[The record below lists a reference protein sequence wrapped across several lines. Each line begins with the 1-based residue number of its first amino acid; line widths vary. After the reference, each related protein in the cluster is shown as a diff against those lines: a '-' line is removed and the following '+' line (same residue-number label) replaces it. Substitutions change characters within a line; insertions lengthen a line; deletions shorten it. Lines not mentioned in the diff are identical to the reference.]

1 MPVKKILKKT
11 AIGFLCLAGLYMLL
25 LAGAGIYVNTQKE
38 RIRNLIDVE
47 LREKLHGVVSIGDI
61 DISVWKHFPFI
72 AFRIH
77 DFTLSDSV
85 YNKPI
90 LRAKTMST
98 TFGLTGLLLSGKKID
113 DVIIED
119 ASFHLFTDSAGYS
132 NKYLLNFKKK
142 HAASAA
148 HSSGI
153 EIREVKI
160 KNLNLLVE
168 DALKNKRISLLVN
181 ALDASVTQTGRVMQ
195 IAVNEKIS
203 MKNGLGFKL
212 EKGSYLEDQIVEGNW
227 LLKLNTDTKDLSFER
242 TPVSINGHPFN
253 LAGSFSFTAD
263 PVFKLS
269 LDTKAVSFSQV
280 KEIVTERIR
289 QKISKVN
296 LAGILDIEG
305 LIEGSLLPGIK
316 PYVSLNWKTENSS
329 LKTHIAE
336 FTGCNFSGN
345 FMNRVDKDS
354 VNDDAN
360 SRIVIPS
367 FTGNWGEMKLA
378 GKDIS
383 LTNLVSPFLRF
394 NISSECHLQSLDNL
408 FSMKGLSFREGTAKL
423 NLFYSGIVT
432 KDRSMLAEM
441 EGKLSVSNGTVDY
454 VPRGFTF
461 TKCNGDIEFY
471 KDSIHIPGF
480 SCRYLKNE
488 IHISAEG
495 KNIRRNF
502 LAGEHTRQPEL
513 KCILQSPYLDLED
526 FRALFAAKKQGVK
539 KGRSGQGLT
548 ALSNKFDNLID
559 HGIIRLLI
567 KVGDIRHRNLLA
579 KNFEGDIR
587 FGTGYWEIPSLSMNL
602 SGGYIRLLGKIDETG
617 NEKHTARVKVNMKDV
632 DVKKLF
638 FAFDNFGLADI
649 SHKNLQG
656 NFSTIASIN
665 AGIDGSGK
673 LVPESLSGVIDFSL
687 KNGGLQNFAPLA
699 HVKNYVFKKRNLE
712 DVRFAEIKTRISISG
727 TDMFINRM
735 EVESNVF
742 RLFLEGNYGLKGK
755 NTDLLIQVPFS
766 NFNKRNFSEEDMPV
780 NKGIGK
786 SPKNIWLRAMNNEE
800 GKVKLTLTLNPKLK
814 ETNKKKAKA

>member
-1 MPVKKILKKT
+1 MPVKKLLKRT
-11 AIGFLCLAGLYMLL
+11 AIGFLCLIGLYILL

-38 RIRNLIDVE
+38 RIRNRIDVE
-47 LREKLHGVVSIGDI
+47 LRDKLHGIAVIKDI
-61 DISVWKHFPFI
+61 DISVWKHFPLI

-98 TFGLTGLLLSGKKID
+98 TFSLTGLLFSGKKID

-132 NKYLLNFKKK
+132 NKYLLNFKKQ
-142 HAASAA
+142 HTSSAT

-153 EIREVKI
+153 EIGEIKI
-160 KNLNLLVE
+160 KNLDLLVE
-168 DALKNKRISLLVN
+168 DEPKNKRISLLVN
-181 ALDASVTQTGRVMQ
+181 DLDASITQTGRVMQ
-195 IAVNEKIS
+195 IVLNEKIS
-203 MKNGLGFKL
+203 MKKGLGFKL

-227 LLKLNTDTKDLSFER
+227 VLKLNRDAKHLSFER
-242 TPVSINGHPFN
+242 TLVTINGHPFN

-269 LDTKAVSFSQV
+269 VDTKAVSFSQV
-280 KEIVTERIR
+280 KAIVTAHIR

-296 LAGILDIEG
+296 LAGVLDISG

-316 PYVSLNWKTENSS
+316 PYVSLDWRTEHSN
-329 LKTHIAE
+329 LETHVAE

-345 FMNRVDKDS
+345 FMNRVNKDS

-360 SRIVIPS
+360 SRIVIPA
-367 FTGNWGEMKLA
+367 FTGNWGQMKLS
-378 GKDIS
+378 GKNIS
-383 LTNLVSPFLRF
+383 LTNLVSPFLHF
-394 NISSECHLQSLDNL
+394 NISSECPLQSLDSL
-408 FSMKGLSFREGTAKL
+408 FSMKGLSFREGTARL
-423 NLFYSGIVT
+423 NLFYDGMVT

-441 EGKLSVSNGTVDY
+441 EGKLSVSNGTVEY

-480 SCRYLKNE
+480 SCRYLKND
-488 IHISAEG
+488 IHIAAEG
-495 KNIRRNF
+495 RNIRRNF
-502 LAGEHTRQPEL
+502 LAGEHTREPEL
-513 KCILQSPYLDLED
+513 QCIVQSSYLDLED
-526 FRALFAAKKQGVK
+526 FKPLFAARKQGAK
-539 KGRSGQGLT
+539 KGRSGQNLT

-567 KVGDIRHRNLLA
+567 KVGDIRHQNLLA

-602 SGGYIRLLGKIDETG
+602 SGGNIRLLGKIDETG
-617 NEKHTARVKVNMKDV
+617 NERHAARVKVNVTNV

-656 NFSTIASIN
+656 NFSTTATII
-665 AGIDGSGK
+665 AGIDGRGK
-673 LVPESLSGVIDFSL
+673 LVPASLLAVIDFSL

-699 HVKNYVFKKRNLE
+699 QVKNYVFKKRNLE
-712 DVRFAEIKTRISISG
+712 DVRFAEIKTRIDIKG
-727 TDMFINRM
+727 PDMFINRM
-735 EVESNVF
+735 EIESNVF
-742 RLFLEGNYGLKGK
+742 RLFLEGNYGLNGK
-755 NTDLLIQVPFS
+755 NTDLLIQVPFN
-766 NFNKRNFSEEDMPV
+766 NFNKKNFSEEDMPV
-780 NKGIGK
+780 NKGIGR
-786 SPKNIWLRAMNNEE
+786 STKNIWLRARNNEE

-814 ETNKKKAKA
+814 ETNIKKAKP